1 MAYFVR
7 RSVRS
12 LLVGST
18 PQMWRSEL
26 APSLKRSSGMAVR
39 LERVVFAKQSL
50 FAGDLLSKKTSKA
63 SAGTHNSQPK
73 PEALERDQ
81 VTNPKTY

>member
-1 MAYFVR
+1 
-7 RSVRS
+7 
-12 LLVGST
+12 
-18 PQMWRSEL
+18 
-26 APSLKRSSGMAVR
+26 MAVR

-81 VTNPKTY
+81 VTNPKTYCASDTTSDRSSKSMFWTVPF